1 MSRRFRVSRRVG
13 TRKAPAH
20 PILDAAPVA
29 SRMDFEALVD
39 AYYRPL
45 YQFAMS
51 LTRREAEA
59 SDMTQQTFAIWADKG
74 HQLRDPSKV
83 KTWLFTTLHREFLNT
98 HRKQQH
104 FRHDELD
111 EERGDLPFVEPKTEQ
126 RLDATIVLD
135 ALARLSEA
143 YQAPLSLFYLE
154 EHSYH
159 EIAEIL
165 EIPIGTVQSRIS
177 RGKAQLQRMLME
189 RDSLASDTKRGDC
202 G

>member
-1 MSRRFRVSRRVG
+1 MPP
-13 TRKAPAH
+13 K
-20 PILDAAPVA
+20 DAAPVA
-29 SRMDFEALVD
+29 PGLDFEALVD

-59 SDMTQQTFAIWADKG
+59 SDMTQQTFAIWAAKG

-98 HRKQQH
+98 HRRQQS
-104 FRHDELD
+104 FRHDDLNEGR
-111 EERGDLPFVEPKTEQ
+111 EDLPFIEQ
-126 RLDATIVLD
+126 AIEQKLDASIVLD
-135 ALARLSEA
+135 ALARLSET
-143 YQAPLSLFYLE
+143 YQAPLSLFYLGD
-154 EHSYH
+154 HSYH

-177 RGKAQLQRMLME
+177 RGKAQLQRMLAE
-189 RDSLASDTKRGDC
+189 RTPTSDTKRDRRG
-202 G
+202 